1 MVPDAQELL
10 TANLPLVER
19 AVAFACRRYRLQPEE
34 AEEITSVVHLKLV
47 ENDYAVLR
55 SYEGRSSLAT
65 FINIVVQRLVLDH
78 RIHEWGKWHA
88 SAEARRLGP
97 IALELEQLL
106 FRDGR
111 SREDA
116 LPILAGKH
124 EGVTRES
131 LEQLAARLPARAPR
145 RRVVPLEEA
154 NPVPDDADEVEERA
168 LDRERRDTA
177 DRLKRLLAAAFEQM
191 PDDDRLVL
199 QLRFEQGMTVAQIAR
214 ALGRDQKFLYR
225 QIERRM
231 REIRA
236 AIEQSGVASPDV
248 LDLIGR
254 DEAFFAFDF
263 GKHQPRPSIAGDG
276 KEMAQPEEPE

>member
-1 MVPDAQELL
+1 VVPDAQELL
-10 TANLPLVER
+10 TANLTLVER
-19 AVAFACRRYRLQPEE
+19 AVAFACGRYRLHPEE
-34 AEEITSVVHLKLV
+34 ADEITSVVHLKLV

-65 FINIVVQRLVLDH
+65 FISTVVQRLVLDY

-97 IALELEQLL
+97 LAVELEQLL

-111 SREDA
+111 TLDEAR
-116 LPILAGKH
+116 PIVAGKH
-124 EGVTRES
+124 QGVTRES
-131 LEQLAARLPARAPR
+131 LELLAARLPVRAAR
-145 RRVVPLEEA
+145 RREVPIEEA
-154 NPVPDDADEVEERA
+154 SPVPAGGDGVEVRVLA
-168 LDRERRDTA
+168 GERRDTA
-177 DRLKRLLAAAFEQM
+177 DRLRQLLGAAFAQM

-214 ALGRDQKFLYR
+214 ALQRDQKFLYR

-236 AIEQSGVASPDV
+236 AIEQSGVASQDV
-248 LDLIGR
+248 LDLIGQ
-254 DEAFFAFDF
+254 DEALFAFDF
-263 GKHQPRPSIAGDG
+263 GKHEPRPSIAGDE